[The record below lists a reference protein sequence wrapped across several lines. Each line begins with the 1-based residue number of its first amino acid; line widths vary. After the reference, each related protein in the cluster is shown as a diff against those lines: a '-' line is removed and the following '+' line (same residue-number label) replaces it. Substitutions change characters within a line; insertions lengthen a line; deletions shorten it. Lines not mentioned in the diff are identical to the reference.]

1 MLLNELDDVRLAY
14 FAVTCGGNDGR
25 SYSRVCAHERVSDD
39 DNADSRRRVSAYS
52 GASVKSAREIETYG
66 YTETYRK
73 CALCLLSLMIY
84 EARRQRVSVMVL
96 NTENDG

>member
-1 MLLNELDDVRLAY
+1 MLLDELDDVRLAD

-73 CALCLLSLMIY
+73 CVLCLLSLMDI
-84 EARRQRVSVMVL
+84 
-96 NTENDG
+96 